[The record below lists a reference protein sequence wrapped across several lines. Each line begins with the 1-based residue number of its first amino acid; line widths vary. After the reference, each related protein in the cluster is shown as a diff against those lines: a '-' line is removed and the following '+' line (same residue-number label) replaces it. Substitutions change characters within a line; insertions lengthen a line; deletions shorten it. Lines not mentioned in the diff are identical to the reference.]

1 MEFVPDYK
9 KAREQNKEPSD
20 IAVFETYSPAYVV
33 TNENLRQLPQLM
45 PKKHE
50 NVLTVVG
57 SGDHPLWFSL
67 YGAKHVDT
75 FDISYNAKI
84 LMDIKVVALNCLSRN
99 DYNQLLD
106 DFYEINR
113 FPFKDISS
121 IKNMSKI
128 LPKLPEVESEYI
140 KKIESAKIFRTNWK
154 PLKSTS
160 LPNFLEYIKLRIQ
173 IKKPYN
179 FYMTDIRNLSN
190 FLTTSYDVIHLSNI
204 LDYVP
209 RSKHKAIILPLLN
222 HINPGGRLIA
232 HTMIINPPTSCFKTI
247 SNSLD
252 KWKYIQ
258 KPVYIPLFDSII
270 SKGTHILERIR

>member
-9 KAREQNKEPSD
+9 KAREQNKNPSD

-84 LMDIKVVALNCLSRN
+84 LMDIKVIALNCLSRN
-99 DYNQLLD
+99 GYNQLLD

-113 FPFKDISS
+113 VPFKDISS
-121 IKNMSKI
+121 IKNMNKI

-140 KKIESAKIFRTNWK
+140 KKIETAKIFRQNWK
-154 PLKSTS
+154 PLNSTS

-179 FYMTDIRNLSN
+179 FYMTDIGNLSN

-222 HINPGGRLIA
+222 HINPGGRIIA
-232 HTMIINPPTSCFKTI
+232 HAMITNPPTSCFKTI

-252 KWKYIQ
+252 KWRYIQ

-270 SKGTHILERIR
+270 SKGTYILERIR

>member
-99 DYNQLLD
+99 DYNRLLD

-113 FPFKDISS
+113 SPFKDISS

-140 KKIESAKIFRTNWK
+140 KKRLQILRYDQNDTFVDITN
-154 PLKSTS
+154 T
-160 LPNFLEYIKLRIQ
+160 Y
-173 IKKPYN
+173 
-179 FYMTDIRNLSN
+179 
-190 FLTTSYDVIHLSNI
+190 
-204 LDYVP
+204 
-209 RSKHKAIILPLLN
+209 
-222 HINPGGRLIA
+222 
-232 HTMIINPPTSCFKTI
+232 
-247 SNSLD
+247 
-252 KWKYIQ
+252 
-258 KPVYIPLFDSII
+258 
-270 SKGTHILERIR
+270 